1 MGISTTMK
9 NNRNEELQRIAR
21 GFLNRLRPI
30 ARKYGLTSWIDKT
43 IYANEREECEAT
55 EKECELLARACDDD
69 RITRQDVPK
78 ILGLSYRACCDND
91 IFDKLKTFRHVGIY
105 SKISALLLSKKKN
118 LLNKKM

>member
-1 MGISTTMK
+1 MGNERK
-9 NNRNEELQRIAR
+9 EELQRLAR

-30 ARKYGLTSWIDKT
+30 ARKHGLALWIDET
-43 IYANEREECEAT
+43 ISANKRKECEAT
-55 EKECELLARACDDD
+55 EKECELLARACDDE